1 MKKPFK
7 HVLALLLM
15 LVSVFSFTGCDFVDE
30 VVWLFKI
37 AFGGDFRQDYLEGYN
52 LTEEDVLPI
61 KEIESDSRYEF
72 NGEIYESV
80 NLDESHDKHLSGR
93 YYSWKGTGGY
103 LDTYY
108 RVNKEDSVVAKPV
121 GLKKG
126 KIGCYVGAMSPFVF
140 VSKYDTAWDM
150 IEYHLRTYAKVGV
163 EIPLILQATFTG
175 MEMQSNKTDEKINY
189 AFDESVLL
197 KDIIDLTTVV
207 EREKVTFAYAS
218 CYLDVEGFPYLQ
230 SGYFDLFTADEEV
243 YVSMRCFGNNYRIK
257 DAYQDVFND
266 LLTQLQQSAE
276 ETSA

>member
-1 MKKPFK
+1 MRKYVKRL
-7 HVLALLLM
+7 LATLLIVASL
-15 LVSVFSFTGCDFVDE
+15 FTFCACDFIDG
-30 VVWLFKI
+30 I
-37 AFGGDFRQDYLEGYN
+37 AVLIKVGFGGDFRQDYLKEYN

-61 KEIESDSRYEF
+61 KEIEVDSRYEF
-72 NGEIYESV
+72 NGEIYEV
-80 NLDESHDKHLSGR
+80 IDLDDSYDNHLSGR
-93 YYSWKGTGGY
+93 YYSWKGTDGY

-126 KIGCYVGAMSPFVF
+126 KIGLSVGAISPFVF

-150 IEYHLRTYAKVGV
+150 IEYHLDIYAKVGV

-175 MEMQSNKTDEKINY
+175 MEMQNNKTDEEINY
-189 AFDESVLL
+189 AFEEPIFL

-207 EREKVTFAYAS
+207 EREKVTFEYAW

-230 SGYFDLFTADEEV
+230 SGYFDLYTAGEEV
-243 YVSMRCFGNNYRIK
+243 YVSMNCFENNYRIK

-266 LLTQLQQSAE
+266 LLTQLKQSAE
-276 ETSA
+276 ETPV